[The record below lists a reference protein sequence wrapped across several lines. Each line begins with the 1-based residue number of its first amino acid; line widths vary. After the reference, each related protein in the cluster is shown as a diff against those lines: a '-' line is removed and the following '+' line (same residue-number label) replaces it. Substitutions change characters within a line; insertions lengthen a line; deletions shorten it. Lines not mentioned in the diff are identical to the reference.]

1 MLYLCLFRRKIQTL
15 VVSDVYIIDFRELQ
29 FIDFRL

>member
-1 MLYLCLFRRKIQTL
+1 MLYLCLFRRKIKTF